1 MICKSGLQ
9 EHPGVC
15 QGLQPGSHSSGNECL
30 GPESLLFRCLGN
42 HVSPPALSPGSSVSS
57 ARAHAVVLSSDYSPM
72 QRLLIFSVLRARL
85 LKHRTDLVRS
95 PSALSR
101 GFPRPHRGLQGTSWP
116 DPRLLASPPCPSPL
130 AGSIPAPAVCQAG
143 TPGPLHWPCQG
154 LPSHP
159 LTRELFALPFSPLTF
174 PLPSSSPLPFSFFPR
189 F

>member
-1 MICKSGLQ
+1 MLRKPRFPSPLVPGGL
-9 EHPGVC
+9 GV
-15 QGLQPGSHSSGNECL
+15 
-30 GPESLLFRCLGN
+30 
-42 HVSPPALSPGSSVSS
+42 LSQDP
-57 ARAHAVVLSSDYSPM
+57 VVLSSDYSPM

-101 GFPRPHRGLQGTSWP
+101 GFPRPHRGLQGPSWP

-159 LTRELFALPFSPLTF
+159 LTRELFVLPFSPLSPS
-174 PLPSSSPLPFSFFPR
+174 PLFLSSSLLFLPPFLKKMFLSFYFWLCWV
-189 F
+189 FTAAQAFFLAATAVATL